1 MDKVLLHA
9 DKRDSK
15 EIEKKNHMEMK
26 IYPLSWRST
35 YSVVGGGTPGSD
47 IPKISRQK
55 ARSLTLN

>member
-9 DKRDSK
+9 DKRNIK
-15 EIEKKNHMEMK
+15 EIEKNHMEMK

-55 ARSLTLN
+55 PRSLTLN